1 MTITEMREAQAVRL
15 KTPRG
20 ALTLALLLLVQ
31 FLDFLDDVGTGFVLA
46 AAAIAATA
54 ANRRPGKSSAGATT

>member
-1 MTITEMREAQAVRL
+1 MTITEMRDAQAVPL

-20 ALTLALLLLVQ
+20 ALTLALLLRVQ
-31 FLDFLDDVGTGFVLA
+31 LLDLLDDVGTGFVLA

-54 ANRRPGKSSAGATT
+54 ANQRPSKSSVGATS